1 MNSIPSTFHPRI
13 LCMGSTRL
21 YVIHPVSLWNGT
33 SSSPSAIAVGFRAS
47 QGHTSP
53 SETPPNDV
61 RVFGQMGARPS
72 MSADHSENMCT
83 FRVDP
88 SGFDS
93 DSRKSNEDAMHQQR
107 ANMRQAF

>member
-1 MNSIPSTFHPRI
+1 
-13 LCMGSTRL
+13 MGSTRL

-33 SSSPSAIAVGFRAS
+33 SSSPSATAVGFSAS

-53 SETPPNDV
+53 SEIPPSVV
-61 RVFGQMGARPS
+61 RVLGQMGARPS
-72 MSADHSENMCT
+72 MSADHSENIWT

-93 DSRKSNEDAMHQQR
+93 DSRKSDKDRNCKLSGVYIPHATR
-107 ANMRQAF
+107 AHRQCCLVWR